1 MPEKGSR
8 GRGIKELGKRGTTMF
23 DKLDAI
29 RIRFEEILRDLS
41 EPGVTDN
48 QKRFQKLMKDQAE
61 LSPIVEAYEAYRQ
74 AKQNEIDALTML
86 GEESDSEM
94 REMAKEELS
103 DAKNMI
109 EQMEQRL
116 KILLLPKDPNDEKN
130 VIVEIRAGAGGDEA
144 ALFAAELYRMYVHF
158 ADENRWKVEM
168 ISASESGIGG
178 MKEVV
183 FMINGQGAYSKL
195 KYESGVHRV
204 QRVPE
209 TESGGRIHTSTATV
223 AIMPE
228 AEEVDVELDMNDCK
242 FDVFRASGNG
252 GQCVNTTDS
261 AVRLTHLPTGIVISC
276 QDEKSQLK
284 NKDKALKVLRAKL
297 YELEL
302 EKAHDAEAEARR
314 SQVGTGDRS
323 EKIRTYNFP
332 QGRVTDHRIK
342 LTLYKLDGILNGDIQ
357 EILDNLIAADQAAKL
372 AKLNDTIF

>member
-1 MPEKGSR
+1 
-8 GRGIKELGKRGTTMF
+8 MF
-23 DKLDAI
+23 DKLEDLL
-29 RIRFEEILRDLS
+29 IRFEEIMGELN
-41 EPGVTDN
+41 EPDVTSN
-48 QKRFQKLMKDQAE
+48 QARFRALMKEQSD
-61 LSPIVEAYEAYRQ
+61 LTTIVEAYREYKKCTQ
-74 AKQNEIDALTML
+74 DIEDSLTML
-86 GEESDSEM
+86 EEESDAEM
-94 REMAKEELS
+94 KEMLKEELGA
-103 DAKNMI
+103 AKDRVQEL
-109 EQMEQRL
+109 EQEL

-144 ALFAAELYRMYVHF
+144 ALFAAEIYRMYVRY
-158 ADENRWKVEM
+158 AERQRWKTETMDVEE
-168 ISASESGIGG
+168 IGIGG
-178 MKEVV
+178 MKNVS
-183 FMINGQGAYSKL
+183 FMISGQGAYSRL

-209 TESGGRIHTSTATV
+209 TESGGRIHTSTITV

-228 AEEVDVELDMNDCK
+228 VEDFDVQIDMNDCK

-297 YELEL
+297 YDLEQQ
-302 EKAHDAEAEARR
+302 KRHDEEAELRR

-342 LTLYKLDGILNGDIQ
+342 LTLYKIDAIMDGDIQ
-357 EILDNLIAADQAAKL
+357 ELIDHLIAADQAAKL
-372 AKLNDTIF
+372 ARLNQNEIA